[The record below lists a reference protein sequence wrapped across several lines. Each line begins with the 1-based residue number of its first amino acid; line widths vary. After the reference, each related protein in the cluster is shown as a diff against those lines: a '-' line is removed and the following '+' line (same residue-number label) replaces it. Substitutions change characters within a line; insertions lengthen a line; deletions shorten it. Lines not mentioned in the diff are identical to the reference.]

1 MHIHIA
7 KKEKKNLKMMT
18 LLKLSRIFDSGELS
32 GQLYKER
39 VEMDQHMQ
47 YAISLN

>member
-1 MHIHIA
+1 
-7 KKEKKNLKMMT
+7 MMT
-18 LLKLSRIFDSGELS
+18 LLKWSRIFDSWELP
-32 GQLYKER
+32 GKYKER